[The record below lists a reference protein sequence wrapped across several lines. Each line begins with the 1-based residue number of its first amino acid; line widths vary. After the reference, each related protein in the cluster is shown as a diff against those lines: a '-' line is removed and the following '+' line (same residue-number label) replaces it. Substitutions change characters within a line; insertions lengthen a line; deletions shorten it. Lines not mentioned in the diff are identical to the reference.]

1 MRQPITAVGRGSHVY
16 LKLVDVDGAGAIGI
30 EEVESLLDLLNLVL
44 GKSVLGHFCFCGRT
58 GDVSWL

>member
-1 MRQPITAVGRGSHVY
+1 MDGGAMACNALGQGD
-16 LKLVDVDGAGAIGI
+16 LELVDVDGAGAIGI